1 MPAKR
6 LLMPGDLD
14 SVVEIVVV
22 DVTAESWGGMVSIA
36 SGRLFC
42 P

>member
-14 SVVEIVVV
+14 SVVVIAGGG
-22 DVTAESWGGMVSIA
+22 VTAESWGGMVSIA
-36 SGRLFC
+36 SGRLFFR
-42 P
+42 